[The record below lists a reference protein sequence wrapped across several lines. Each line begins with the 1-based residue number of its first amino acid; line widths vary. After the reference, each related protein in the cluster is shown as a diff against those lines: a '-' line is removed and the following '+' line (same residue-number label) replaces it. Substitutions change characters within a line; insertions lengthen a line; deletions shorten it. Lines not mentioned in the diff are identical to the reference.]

1 MKLKI
6 LRPKQSSRIVYDFGP
21 ANWNDLQDDFL
32 NKPWNTAFFADDMND
47 VWDAWKALFLEA
59 VKRNIPTKWLKHK
72 RNVPWFNSE
81 LRILVLRKRHLWRKA
96 KSSRDPVKGAQ
107 YKSFSNKVGDG
118 LNKAC
123 QNYVTKLTASF
134 CVPSQ
139 NSFGLL

>member
-1 MKLKI
+1 MTLALLI
-6 LRPKQSSRIVYDFGP
+6 GMIC
-21 ANWNDLQDDFL
+21 NDFL

-59 VKRNIPTKWLKHK
+59 VKRNISTKWLKHK

-96 KSSRDPVKGAQ
+96 KSSRDTVKGAQ
-107 YKSFSNKVGDG
+107 YKSFSNKVKDG

-123 QNYVTKLTASF
+123 QNYVT
-134 CVPSQ
+134 
-139 NSFGLL
+139 